1 MTTIDKPAYRVVGTS
16 PVRPD
21 GLDKVTGAARY
32 ASDIHLPGM
41 LHAAF
46 VRSPHAHA
54 RILGI
59 DTSRAL
65 ELPGVLAVV
74 TAADFAITENKSIDF
89 SELQGNA
96 RMLAENILA
105 GEKALYQGHAVAA
118 VAAVDVYTAQ
128 KAAELIDVRYEPL
141 QPVLTVED
149 AMRDGAPLL
158 HEDMTTRFR
167 VERFAKGD
175 DTGERSNV
183 AGHWSLSRGDN
194 AAGFAKADVVVERE
208 FRMRAVHQGYIEPHA
223 STATW
228 GPDDRVT
235 VWTSTQSPFA
245 IRAATAAIIGL
256 PEHRVKVVPMEIGG
270 GFGGKLV
277 PYADPVVA
285 MLSRK
290 TGRPVKHV
298 MSRVEEF
305 QGTGPTSG
313 GTIRAKIGATKDGKL
328 VAADL
333 WMAFE
338 AGAFPGSPV
347 AGGAVTCLAPYA
359 IENFQVEGFDVVCN
373 RQKVAAYRAPGQPQ
387 ANFAVET
394 VVDELA
400 ETLGIDPLEFR
411 RLNTV
416 REGDRTPSGVPHP
429 AMGYNEV
436 LDAIANHP
444 HYKAPI
450 EGPNRGRGLAVGYRL
465 NGGNV
470 SSVTVSVNADGSVNV
485 ITGAV
490 DIGGSRAA
498 VAMAAAEALGIG
510 MDDVNVTV
518 ADTDSIGQTGPTAG
532 SRTTYDTTMAVM
544 DACAQVRKE
553 LAARAALTWNVDP
566 ADVRF
571 ENGEFSNAKG
581 DQRLNFRDLAGRMV
595 PTGGPVIRSAINE
608 NKDVGPIFGATLVD
622 VEVDPDTGKVDVQ
635 RVTAFMD
642 AGRAIHRD
650 YAAGQLQGGT
660 VQGIGWALH
669 EEYFLDDDGNLK
681 NPSFLDYRIPTML
694 DVPDIEAVMV
704 EVPNPRHP
712 LGVRGVG
719 EIPIVTP
726 QAAIANAIAQA
737 TGVRLTELP
746 MKPGV
751 VLEALGAAAA
761 GKG

>member
-1 MTTIDKPAYRVVGTS
+1 MTTVEKPAYRIIGTQ

-21 GLDKVTGAARY
+21 GVDKVTGRARY

-46 VRSPHAHA
+46 VRSPHSHA

-74 TAADFAITENKSIDF
+74 TAGDFVISNNKQIDFAEI
-89 SELQGNA
+89 QGNP
-96 RMLAENILA
+96 RMIAENILA
-105 GEKALYQGHAVAA
+105 SEKALYQGHAVAA
-118 VAAVDVYTAQ
+118 IAAVDVHTAQ
-128 KAAELIDVRYEPL
+128 KAAELVEVQYEVLP
-141 QPVLTVED
+141 PVLTVED
-149 AMRDGAPLL
+149 AMRADAPLL

-167 VERFAKGD
+167 VERFARGD
-175 DTGERSNV
+175 DTGTRSNV
-183 AGHWSLSRGDN
+183 AGHWSLSRGDT
-194 AAGFAKADVVVERE
+194 AAGFAQADVIVERE
-208 FRMRAVHQGYIEPHA
+208 LRTRAVHQGYIEPHA
-223 STATW
+223 STANW
-228 GPDDRVT
+228 GEDDRVT

-270 GFGGKLV
+270 GFGGKLS

-285 MLSRK
+285 LLSRK

-298 MSRVEEF
+298 MSRTEEF
-305 QGTGPTSG
+305 QSTGPTSG
-313 GTIRAKIGATKDGKL
+313 GTIRCKIGATKDGKV
-328 VAADL
+328 VAAEL

-359 IENFQVEGFDVVCN
+359 IENFQIDGYDVVCN

-387 ANFAVET
+387 ANFGVET
-394 VVDELA
+394 VMDELA
-400 ETLGIDPLEFR
+400 EKLNIDPLEFR
-411 RLNTV
+411 RANTV

-429 AMGYNEV
+429 AIGYNEM

-444 HYKAPI
+444 HYKSPI

-470 SSVTVSVNADGSVNV
+470 SSVTVSVNADGSLNV
-485 ITGAV
+485 VTGAV
-490 DIGGSRAA
+490 DIGGSRAV
-498 VAMAAAEALGIG
+498 VAMAAAEALGLD

-544 DACAQVRKE
+544 DACRQVRE
-553 LAARAALTWNVDP
+553 EFARRAALTWGVDEDTVTY
-566 ADVRF
+566 AEGSF
-571 ENGEFSNAKG
+571 ANSKG
-581 DQRLNFRDLAGRMV
+581 DEKLSFKDIAGKMLQ
-595 PTGGPVIRSAINE
+595 TGGAVIRSAIND
-608 NKDVGPIFGATLVD
+608 NKDVGPIFGATLID
-622 VEVDPDTGKVDVQ
+622 VEVDTDTGKVDVQ

-642 AGRAIHRD
+642 AGRALHPG
-650 YAAGQLQGGT
+650 YAEGQLQGGT

-669 EEYFLDDDGNLK
+669 EEYFVNDEGRLM
-681 NPSFLDYRIPTML
+681 NPSFLDYRIPTTL
-694 DVPDIEAVMV
+694 DVPEIEAVMV

-726 QAAIANAIAQA
+726 QAALANAIAQA
-737 TGVRLTELP
+737 TGARLNRLP
-746 MKPGV
+746 MNPGAI
-751 VLEALGAAAA
+751 LEALGHLPA
-761 GKG
+761 GSS

>member
-1 MTTIDKPAYRVVGTS
+1 MTTIEKPTFRVVGTS

-128 KAAELIDVRYEPL
+128 KAAALIDVRYEQL

-183 AGHWSLSRGDN
+183 AGHWSLRRGDN

-313 GTIRAKIGATKDGKL
+313 GTTREDWRDQGRQARSRGPVDGLRSGRVPRFAGGGRRGHLSRALQHRKLPGRRLRRGVQPPEGGCLPRTRPATGELRGRNRDRRTGGAT
-328 VAADL
+328 
-333 WMAFE
+333 
-338 AGAFPGSPV
+338 
-347 AGGAVTCLAPYA
+347 
-359 IENFQVEGFDVVCN
+359 
-373 RQKVAAYRAPGQPQ
+373 
-387 ANFAVET
+387 
-394 VVDELA
+394 
-400 ETLGIDPLEFR
+400 
-411 RLNTV
+411 
-416 REGDRTPSGVPHP
+416 PH
-429 AMGYNEV
+429 
-436 LDAIANHP
+436 
-444 HYKAPI
+444 
-450 EGPNRGRGLAVGYRL
+450 R
-465 NGGNV
+465 
-470 SSVTVSVNADGSVNV
+470 
-485 ITGAV
+485 
-490 DIGGSRAA
+490 
-498 VAMAAAEALGIG
+498 
-510 MDDVNVTV
+510 
-518 ADTDSIGQTGPTAG
+518 PT
-532 SRTTYDTTMAVM
+532 
-544 DACAQVRKE
+544 
-553 LAARAALTWNVDP
+553 
-566 ADVRF
+566 
-571 ENGEFSNAKG
+571 
-581 DQRLNFRDLAGRMV
+581 
-595 PTGGPVIRSAINE
+595 
-608 NKDVGPIFGATLVD
+608 
-622 VEVDPDTGKVDVQ
+622 
-635 RVTAFMD
+635 
-642 AGRAIHRD
+642 
-650 YAAGQLQGGT
+650 
-660 VQGIGWALH
+660 
-669 EEYFLDDDGNLK
+669 
-681 NPSFLDYRIPTML
+681 
-694 DVPDIEAVMV
+694 
-704 EVPNPRHP
+704 
-712 LGVRGVG
+712 
-719 EIPIVTP
+719 
-726 QAAIANAIAQA
+726 
-737 TGVRLTELP
+737 
-746 MKPGV
+746 
-751 VLEALGAAAA
+751 
-761 GKG
+761 